1 MKSQDGLFNPS
12 LTRIPPTRHLYL
24 QLWFLPQLVFSL
36 TDAIIIVFTIQEY
49 MSNLYITVVE
59 ITGRSKFPSTG
70 DTLTTICCEKCNLI

>member
-36 TDAIIIVFTIQEY
+36 TDAITIVFTIQEY

-59 ITGRSKFPSTG
+59 ITRRSEFPSVG
-70 DTLTTICCEKCNLI
+70 NTLTTIFCEKCNLN